1 MEDFNLKDLIQE
13 LVDDGRQLLAS
24 STNAMKFWYI
34 IAYLALAVVYVVSPL
49 IGCCI
54 SVLLSIFLLGVFL
67 DGSEKYNLFWIQMSF
82 LYWFILIFI
91 FLISSFI
98 TLGKLI
104 YNNTLLRF
112 NNWLNRL

>member
-1 MEDFNLKDLIQE
+1 MEDFKLKDLIQE

-24 STNAMKFWYI
+24 STKAMKFWYI

-67 DGSEKYNLFWIQMSF
+67 DGSEKYNLFWVQMSF
-82 LYWFILIFI
+82 LYWFVII
-91 FLISSFI
+91 FLILMSSFI
-98 TLGKLI
+98 TLGMFLYKNIILH
-104 YNNTLLRF
+104 F